1 MFDGRFVEC
10 QPSSLLSETQKE
22 KILDQLYEVL
32 GTLFMDTKTLVP
44 NWSEVDNERRIE
56 FILYSQTDDPR
67 FVDKVR
73 QTYFPKIW
81 NIK

>member
-1 MFDGRFVEC
+1 MGRFVEC

-22 KILDQLYEVL
+22 KILDQLYDVL

-56 FILYSQTDDPR
+56 FILYSQTEDLR